1 MFTKIIGTGSY
12 LPEQIRSNA
21 DLEKMVETT
30 DEWIVTRTGIRER
43 RIAAPE
49 ETVATMGFTAAQRA
63 LDFYLKEN
71 MSTPTPDGTF
81 FAIKPGISQEEAL
94 VHASDL
100 LRSAAATAYESAS
113 SHQGNQRDL
122 AFSVVYLID
131 MAKAIVERSLQAP
144 DAQASA

>member
-1 MFTKIIGTGSY
+1 MTTSPY
-12 LPEQIRSNA
+12 LLPETPENDDVQNLRSS
-21 DLEKMVETT
+21 
-30 DEWIVTRTGIRER
+30 G
-43 RIAAPE
+43 
-49 ETVATMGFTAAQRA
+49 AAQRA

-71 MSTPTPDGTF
+71 MSAPVPNDSF

-131 MAKAIVERSLQAP
+131 MAKAMVERSLQAP
-144 DAQASA
+144 EVRANG

>member
-1 MFTKIIGTGSY
+1 MTTSPY
-12 LPEQIRSNA
+12 LLPEPPENDDVQGLRSS
-21 DLEKMVETT
+21 
-30 DEWIVTRTGIRER
+30 G
-43 RIAAPE
+43 
-49 ETVATMGFTAAQRA
+49 AAQRA

-71 MSTPTPDGTF
+71 MSAPVPDMSL

-131 MAKAIVERSLQAP
+131 MAKAMVERSLHATEVQANG
-144 DAQASA
+144 

>member
-1 MFTKIIGTGSY
+1 MTTSPY
-12 LPEQIRSNA
+12 LLPEPSQTDDMRSS
-21 DLEKMVETT
+21 
-30 DEWIVTRTGIRER
+30 G
-43 RIAAPE
+43 
-49 ETVATMGFTAAQRA
+49 AAQRA

-71 MSTPTPDGTF
+71 RASPTAEAAF

-113 SHQGNQRDL
+113 SHQGNHRDL

-131 MAKAIVERSLQAP
+131 MAKAMVERSLQARE
-144 DAQASA
+144 AQANV

>member
-1 MFTKIIGTGSY
+1 MTTSPHH
-12 LPEQIRSNA
+12 LPETPENTELHDMRCS
-21 DLEKMVETT
+21 
-30 DEWIVTRTGIRER
+30 G
-43 RIAAPE
+43 AAP
-49 ETVATMGFTAAQRA
+49 RA
-63 LDFYLKEN
+63 LDYYLKED
-71 MSTPTPDGTF
+71 MSGPAADAAL

-131 MAKAIVERSLQAP
+131 MAKAMVERSLRAP
-144 DAQASA
+144 EAQANG